1 MAVYLSDICAIILI
15 WNLLAWCFELSY
27 CGCVLS
33 CGYSCW
39 GQFLLTPCLHRH
51 PETARLTG
59 YPLYLYPIPVRC
71 TCTLLHVLPLFPPPP
86 PTSTYPS
93 PLASHTVLYL
103 SASTFCLQY
112 FLVPP
117 PPPPSHTHTTHALPC
132 CLFTIVF
139 KKNLNF
145 FSPPSFTHPLSLLS
159 FLAALPFSLS
169 FPFLLFPFLAAS
181 SHTYQLSFFFHSYFW
196 LLCSTFPLS
205 PHFSLS

>member
-39 GQFLLTPCLHRH
+39 GQFLLTPCLHHH

-59 YPLYLYPIPVRC
+59 YPLYLYPVTCTLYLYAVPC
-71 TCTLLHVLPLFPPPP
+71 TCTLYLYTVPVPCFKCFLFSLHP

-117 PPPPSHTHTTHALPC
+117 PTPHPSLPTPHPHTHHTCTSM
-132 CLFTIVF
+132 LFLHLHL
-139 KKNLNF
+139 KKKIF
-145 FSPPSFTHPLSLLS
+145 IS
-159 FLAALPFSLS
+159 FLLPVSHICFLS
-169 FPFLLFPFLAAS
+169 
-181 SHTYQLSFFFHSYFW
+181 
-196 LLCSTFPLS
+196 
-205 PHFSLS
+205 